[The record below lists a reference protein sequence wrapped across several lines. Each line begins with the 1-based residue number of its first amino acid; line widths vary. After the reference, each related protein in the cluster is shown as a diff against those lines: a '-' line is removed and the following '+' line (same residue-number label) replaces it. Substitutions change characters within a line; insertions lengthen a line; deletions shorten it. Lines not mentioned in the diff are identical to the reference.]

1 MPKTGELHIQESP
14 DTPGHD
20 GLEENDMLK
29 EKQAKAHIQG
39 PLQLLIIT
47 NPALVFR
54 SRTALSCLDVI
65 SAQKPMCYFSG
76 GQTKG
81 SLTASREA
89 SSASG
94 VSGKERLPNHRP
106 SYRGFA
112 LSVLFLYC
120 LPPSL
125 IWAQDKFAT
134 SPLPSLSPVLSF
146 YFKLAEF
153 PHARFSIQTSANFHN
168 C

>member
-20 GLEENDMLK
+20 GHEEDDMLK
-29 EKQAKAHIQG
+29 EKQAKAHVQG

-65 SAQKPMCYFSG
+65 SAQRPMCYFSG

-89 SSASG
+89 SSATG
-94 VSGKERLPNHRP
+94 VSGKERLPVTAE
-106 SYRGFA
+106 SQA
-112 LSVLFLYC
+112 FLQRLC
-120 LPPSL
+120 LVCFIL
-125 IWAQDKFAT
+125 I
-134 SPLPSLSPVLSF
+134 LPAPFLDLGS
-146 YFKLAEF
+146 
-153 PHARFSIQTSANFHN
+153 R
-168 C
+168 